1 MIRSLICCY
10 QTHELFFFSFLL
22 GLHERTRLLNDKAP
36 ENYFKMLHLS
46 PLKIHL
52 SFSNTGTDGAVS
64 SSAQQSSNNP
74 TSQLLNLLLQSVGV
88 SLTEVQDGNAEITA
102 VD

>member
-1 MIRSLICCY
+1 MC
-10 QTHELFFFSFLL
+10 HFLFYIS

-52 SFSNTGTDGAVS
+52 SFSNTGSGSAV
-64 SSAQQSSNNP
+64 SSAQQASNNP
-74 TSQLLNLLLQSVGV
+74 ASQLLNLLVQSVGV
-88 SLTEVQDGNAEITA
+88 SLTEVQDGN
-102 VD
+102 VSYN

>member
-1 MIRSLICCY
+1 MDFYLCVCV
-10 QTHELFFFSFLL
+10 L

-52 SFSNTGTDGAVS
+52 SFSNTGTGGAAGS
-64 SSAQQSSNNP
+64 STQQSSTNP
-74 TSQLLNLLLQSVGV
+74 TSQLLNLLVQSVGV
-88 SLTEVQDGNAEITA
+88 SLTEVQDGKCQSR
-102 VD
+102 